1 MIDSCTMQFPFDV
14 CEGFSLEQMI
24 HIPKTLDNDVISNI
38 YQAPKNK
45 LPIGIGSIKVDWK
58 NQLIQIDASAKVL
71 LDNYFDGITINT
83 FAQVIET
90 INSTGYVLLD
100 LERCYNQ
107 GKFLKIDTTNNIHMG
122 GYDNDLVGNWNS
134 IYPHILNGI
143 NNPHFIGKPYY
154 RNDNKGVTII
164 GDQKVEKNRLIAY
177 CKKVEL
183 QTAKNRDFMR
193 SLSSPM
199 LMLNNAK
206 DILRVEG
213 NHTSFKSIKS
223 RMQISD
229 TQIKSVLSQGKNPN
243 VWMLDKIT
251 QPDKVNQLNLWL
263 EQYPQSEYSFSEL
276 LRYEGIKGLIR
287 KANYCEATIKNI
299 VKSYKCNYSYYWNG
313 DTAKGKSKGGWIGIQ
328 KMIAKVRTE
337 DSLKD
342 GIKPMTNEIISYI
355 REQMLK
361 AS

>member
-1 MIDSCTMQFPFDV
+1 MLDSCTMQFPFDV
-14 CEGFSLEQMI
+14 CEGFALDDMV
-24 HIPKTLDNDVISNI
+24 HAPKYQGGELISNM
-38 YQAPKNK
+38 YTASSNK

-83 FAQVIET
+83 FAQLIDT
-90 INSTGYVLLD
+90 INSTGYLLLD
-100 LERCYNQ
+100 LEGCYNQ
-107 GKFLKIDTTNNIHMG
+107 GKFLKIDTTNNIHMS

-134 IYPHILNGI
+134 IHPHLSNAV
-143 NNPHFIGKPYY
+143 NNPHFRPVVYTHKS
-154 RNDNKGVTII
+154 NKGVTFM
-164 GDQKVEKNRLIAY
+164 GDQKNEKNRLIAY

-183 QTAKNRDFMR
+183 QTAKNRYFMR

-199 LMLNNAK
+199 LMLNNAE

-213 NHTSFKSIKS
+213 NHTSFKSIKA

-251 QPDKVNQLNLWL
+251 QPDKENQLILL
-263 EQYPQSEYSFSEL
+263 LDMYSSDIYSFKEVLEL
-276 LRYEGIKGLIR
+276 EGIKSIIR
-287 KANYCEATIKNI
+287 KADYNPKTIANI
-299 VKSYKCNYSYYWNG
+299 VKSYNCNFDYWFYG
-313 DTAKGKSKGGWIGIQ
+313 DKRKRDGWKGLRKYIPELR
-328 KMIAKVRTE
+328 AL
-337 DSLKD
+337 DSLE
-342 GIKPMTNEIISYI
+342 GGKPLTNELTTYI